1 MLEPRRLAARA
12 SAQRIAT
19 EQKWQLGQEVGY
31 QVRFE
36 NRTSSTT
43 KLQILTEG
51 IFAHRLQNNPDLD
64 GIGCL
69 ILDEFHER
77 SAQTDVALA
86 MARELQQLS
95 RPDLKIIVMSATLET
110 SRLSEFLGDCPI
122 ISVPGLLYP
131 VETIW
136 DREPQTLVT
145 LPAFYKRVSE
155 AIHELVSGA
164 RPSSGSILVFLP
176 GAGEI
181 SQVRRMIEG
190 YCQSK
195 NVSVHELHGSLSLEK
210 QTEVLRPTSQ
220 HKVILC
226 TNIAESSLTV
236 PGVATVIDTG
246 LAKVLRQEGAG
257 FARLSLSR
265 ISQFSATQRAGR
277 AGREMK
283 GYNYRLW
290 NKQDEASMP
299 EAEAPELLRSDLA
312 DTVLLLSRLG
322 ISDPKTFSWFERPFD
337 KNLDAAVKLL
347 KRLNAVDP
355 NGQITETGKKLSRWP
370 THPRIAAMLERSIEI
385 GCVKLGAQVAA
396 LLSEKDIFDGSNLHS
411 FAQSDSDLVAR
422 IYSLERQDPP
432 EFFKRAVKQ
441 FEQLASA
448 VSKPSKLSI
457 EDNLEEILLAGFS
470 DRLAWR
476 RKQGEPRAK
485 LITGEGVR
493 LHDSSL
499 TKNASLFLCL
509 DATSPRGSNEI
520 TITKATPISAERI
533 KLKFKTE
540 IKQIRRTDFDSD
552 TGQLVTEEFLALEEL
567 PLEAPKRRGATLEEA
582 ASMLPHLFV
591 KQWEKIL
598 SEHEDSRRWIERI
611 EFARLHLSELAWPVI
626 DDVFKLSLAESFLM
640 GEKSLDEALKKD
652 LTPYLNMML
661 SSEQQKTLSIQI
673 PEGFNIPSG
682 RFVKVDY
689 SAQGQ
694 PTIEARLQEF
704 FGWMDSPTIVNGKI
718 KIRVQLLGP
727 NYRPV
732 QITSDL
738 KGFWSSSYQEVR
750 KELRARYPKHDW
762 PENPLVAI
770 AKQRFK

>member
-12 SAQRIAT
+12 AAQRIAV
-19 EQKWQLGQEVGY
+19 EQGWQVGQEVGY

-36 NRTSSTT
+36 NRTTQST

-51 IFAHRLQNNPDLD
+51 IFALRLQSNPELEGVD
-64 GIGCL
+64 CL

-86 MARELQQLS
+86 MARELQELS

-122 ISVPGLLYP
+122 ISVPGLLHP

-145 LPAFYKRVSE
+145 LPAFYRRVSDS
-155 AIHELVSGA
+155 IRDLVIGV
-164 RPSSGSILVFLP
+164 RPSNGNILVFLP

-181 SQVRRMIEG
+181 ANVRREIESF
-190 YCQSK
+190 CQAK

-210 QTEVLRPTSQ
+210 QTEVLQPSPQR
-220 HKVILC
+220 KVILC

-236 PGVATVIDTG
+236 PGVATVIDSG
-246 LAKVLRQEGAG
+246 LAKVMRQEGAG

-265 ISQFSATQRAGR
+265 ISQFSAIQRAGR

-299 EAEAPELLRSDLA
+299 EAEVPELLRTDMA

-322 ISDPKTFSWFERPFD
+322 ITDPKTFSWFEHPLD

-347 KRLNAVDP
+347 KRLNAV
-355 NGQITETGKKLSRWP
+355 NGSGQITEIGKKLSRWP
-370 THPRIAAMLERSIEI
+370 AHPRIAAMLERSIEL
-385 GCVKLGAQVAA
+385 GCIRLGAQVAA
-396 LLSEKDIFDGSNLHS
+396 LLSEKDIFENSNLHS
-411 FAQSDSDLVAR
+411 FAQADSDLLAR

-432 EFFKRAVKQ
+432 EYFKRAVKQ
-441 FEQLASA
+441 FQQLSSRE
-448 VSKPSKLSI
+448 SKPTKLSL
-457 EDNLEEILLAGFS
+457 EANLEEILLAGFS

-476 RKQGEPRAK
+476 RKKGEPRAK

-493 LHDSSL
+493 LHDACL
-499 TKNASLFLCL
+499 TKEASLFVCL
-509 DATSPRGSNEI
+509 DATSPRGSNEL
-520 TITKATPISAERI
+520 TITKASPISVDLI
-533 KLKFKTE
+533 KEKFKSEIERLQRTE
-540 IKQIRRTDFDSD
+540 IDSE
-552 TGQLVTEEFLALEEL
+552 TGQIFTEEFLAFGEL
-567 PLEAPKRRGATLEEA
+567 PLEAPKRRGATAAEA
-582 ASMLPHLFV
+582 ATLLPQLFV
-591 KQWEKIL
+591 KQWDKIL
-598 SEHEDSRRWIERI
+598 SEHESAKRWIERVQFGR
-611 EFARLHLSELAWPVI
+611 ENLKELEWPLL
-626 DDVFKLSLAESFLM
+626 DEEFKLSVAESILM

-652 LTPYLNMML
+652 LVTYFNLKL
-661 SSEQQKTLSIQI
+661 SNDQQKVLSLQI
-673 PEGFNIPSG
+673 PDGFKIPSG
-682 RFVKVDY
+682 RFVNVDY
-689 SAQGQ
+689 STQGQ
-694 PTIEARLQEF
+694 PTIQARLQEF
-704 FGWMDSPTIVNGKI
+704 FGWMDSPTLANGKV
-718 KIRVQLLGP
+718 KVRVQLLGP

-738 KGFWSSSYQEVR
+738 RGFWNSSYQEVR

-770 AKQRFK
+770 AKQKLR